1 MTASRSNVN
10 RQLMKTLNL
19 LVLVLLTLTLNTGC
33 VVSIGGRS
41 HAPVPPAPPPA
52 PPPVVVTNPAD
63 AATVAEIDA
72 AAQLNM
78 DSARTQALSQI
89 AGRPSLGVPVQVH
102 LINVTYRCLNFES
115 SKMQV
120 LQQIIARPDFSDG
133 TRHAIVSQLNS
144 LSFDSNRQAILGQI
158 NSRLAAGPAS

>member
-1 MTASRSNVN
+1 
-10 RQLMKTLNL
+10 MKTVNFLALAL
-19 LVLVLLTLTLNTGC
+19 LSLMLNTGC

-41 HAPVPPAPPPA
+41 HAHVPPPPPPA
-52 PPPVVVTNPAD
+52 PPPVVVTNPTD

-72 AAQLNM
+72 AARLNM

-120 LQQIIARPDFSDG
+120 LQQIIARPDFCDG
-133 TRHAIVSQLNS
+133 TRHAIVSQLNT

-158 NSRLAAGPAS
+158 NSRMATMPPS